1 MNLRQVRTKIKS
13 VGNVKKITKAMQ
25 MISAIKMRKA
35 QAEAIE
41 GRPYLETLTE
51 MIQKVTQRVDVSHSP
66 LLQVRPDAKEKR
78 LVIFVSSNKGLAGT
92 FHTNL
97 ARFLFKQIE
106 LEKCDFLAVGK
117 KGATLVNGA
126 GGTVIAEYSE
136 KYPVTA
142 ASAVFELALKK
153 FLSGDYNQV
162 SVVYNKFISTL
173 RSETVEEVL
182 LPFKLEIRSKDEI
195 ASPVERAR
203 NDNTGEYLIEPSAAE
218 IIEPLLKSY
227 IEEKIRGAMMN
238 SEAVEHS
245 ARMIAMKNATD
256 NANDV
261 IYNLT
266 LLGNKIRQG
275 KITGELLDMI
285 TAKES
290 VEV

>member
-1 MNLRQVRTKIKS
+1 M
-13 VGNVKKITKAMQ
+13 KKITKAMQ